1 MYNVHDFI
9 WKDSSIDLSQPPSL
23 TVSKQ
28 HWAVQ
33 LQVQLEN
40 GEILCGGDSR
50 LKRCSILNVV
60 KKIKHVVQIMHIVVF
75 AFSAVLSANTKG
87 I

>member
-9 WKDSSIDLSQPPSL
+9 WKDSGIDLSQPPSL
-23 TVSKQ
+23 AVSKQ

-40 GEILCGGDSR
+40 GEILCEEM
-50 LKRCSILNVV
+50 L
-60 KKIKHVVQIMHIVVF
+60 KKIKHVLQLMHIVVY
-75 AFSAVLSANTKG
+75 AFSTVLLANTEG

>member
-9 WKDSSIDLSQPPSL
+9 GKDSGIDLSQPASL
-23 TVSKQ
+23 TVSQQ

-40 GEILCGGDSR
+40 GEILCEEM
-50 LKRCSILNVV
+50 L
-60 KKIKHVVQIMHIVVF
+60 KKIKHKVQMIHIVVF
-75 AFSAVLSANTKG
+75 AFSAVLSANTGG

>member
-33 LQVQLEN
+33 LQVQLEK
-40 GEILCGGDSR
+40 GEILCREDVE
-50 LKRCSILNVV
+50 KD
-60 KKIKHVVQIMHIVVF
+60 
-75 AFSAVLSANTKG
+75 
-87 I
+87 

>member
-9 WKDSSIDLSQPPSL
+9 GKDSGIDLSQPASL
-23 TVSKQ
+23 TVSQQ

>member
-9 WKDSSIDLSQPPSL
+9 VKDSGIDLSQPASL
-23 TVSKQ
+23 TVSQQ

-40 GEILCGGDSR
+40 GEILCGGDVE
-50 LKRCSILNVV
+50 KD
-60 KKIKHVVQIMHIVVF
+60 
-75 AFSAVLSANTKG
+75 
-87 I
+87 